1 MIEAILS
8 LVFSVHSNPGIYALL
23 LGSGVSRPAGISTGW
38 EIVLDIINKIAKLNN
53 EKCDPNPVAWYKN
66 KFREDPDYSKI
77 LNVIA
82 KSPSERSQLLRRYF
96 EPNEEEREQGLKMP
110 TVAHKAIASLV
121 ANGYIRIIIT
131 TNFDRLLEEA
141 LENIGIVPTVI
152 STKDA
157 VKGALP
163 ITHTE
168 CTIIKVHGDYLDTRI
183 KNIPAELEKYDVH
196 LNKLLDQIFDEFGLI
211 ICGWSAE
218 WDTALRA
225 ALERCKTHRFT
236 TFWATRSEP
245 KKIAMRLIKLRQAEV
260 IRIQDA
266 NSFFTELEQK
276 VSALS
281 DLDKPHPLSAKIAVA
296 MLRKYLPDDKYR
308 IQLDGL
314 LMQEANKV
322 YKELSSE
329 SFSMNAAFNVEEY
342 RNRVQSY
349 ESITEILRHL
359 FITGCYYGGKNHE
372 ELWVRCLE
380 RVIVPLEVRS
390 GFPHWIGLRRYPALL
405 LIYAGGIS
413 SLVAG
418 SYNNFATLLTKPE
431 EFHLDKNLPLI
442 LSLAPNKVMKEDLA
456 KRMFQTERAGNT
468 PVNNHLEQVLREP
481 FREYLPD
488 DEQYRRFFDRFEY
501 LFALVYVD
509 LFEKKKNRIWGPV
522 GCFRWRNRDEP
533 ERYIMTEIEQESTEE
548 GDNWPPIKAG
558 LFDGSVERF
567 QHIKKE
573 FDNLFRQLPYF

>member
-8 LVFSVHSNPGIYALL
+8 LVFSVHSNTGIYALL
-23 LGSGVSRPAGISTGW
+23 LGSGVSRPAGIPTGW

-96 EPNEEEREQGLKMP
+96 EPNEEEQEQKLKMP
-110 TVAHKAIASLV
+110 TVAHKAIAGLV

-163 ITHTE
+163 ITHTK

-183 KNIPAELEKYDVH
+183 KNTPAELEKYDIH

-245 KKIAMRLIKLRQAEV
+245 KEIAKRLIKLRRAEV

-281 DLDKPHPLSAKIAVA
+281 DFDKPHPLSAKIAVTP
-296 MLRKYLPDDKYR
+296 MR
-308 IQLDGL
+308 
-314 LMQEANKV
+314 
-322 YKELSSE
+322 
-329 SFSMNAAFNVEEY
+329 
-342 RNRVQSY
+342 
-349 ESITEILRHL
+349 
-359 FITGCYYGGKNHE
+359 
-372 ELWVRCLE
+372 
-380 RVIVPLEVRS
+380 
-390 GFPHWIGLRRYPALL
+390 
-405 LIYAGGIS
+405 S
-413 SLVAG
+413 SLFSSIETNGANPLYLG
-418 SYNNFATLLTKPE
+418 SNESCIIIKFLESKI
-431 EFHLDKNLPLI
+431 HLQPTAIAYPLCV
-442 LSLAPNKVMKEDLA
+442 LNSLRL
-456 KRMFQTERAGNT
+456 
-468 PVNNHLEQVLREP
+468 
-481 FREYLPD
+481 
-488 DEQYRRFFDRFEY
+488 
-501 LFALVYVD
+501 
-509 LFEKKKNRIWGPV
+509 
-522 GCFRWRNRDEP
+522 
-533 ERYIMTEIEQESTEE
+533 
-548 GDNWPPIKAG
+548 
-558 LFDGSVERF
+558 
-567 QHIKKE
+567 
-573 FDNLFRQLPYF
+573 